1 MLESQVA
8 DWEMDVT
15 QRESEVTPAQRYH
28 RIMTDYETEAKQLDE
43 KAAQSHARVQ
53 KVLLLCTRL
62 LVCLRKQTR
71 LIHLCV
77 ANVQALD
84 DRRSRQAALKD
95 ESKKMEARMRM
106 MDQCLHKHQARSI
119 PPQLDFQGHFNFLI

>member
-28 RIMTDYETEAKQLDE
+28 RIMTDYESEAKQLDE
-43 KAAQSHARVQ
+43 KASQSHARVQ
-53 KVLLLCTRL
+53 KVHLICTRL
-62 LVCLRKQTR
+62 LVHLGKQAR
-71 LIHLCV
+71 HIYSCV

-84 DRRSRQAALKD
+84 DRRSRQAALKA

-119 PPQLDFQGHFNFLI
+119 PPHLDLQEHFNV